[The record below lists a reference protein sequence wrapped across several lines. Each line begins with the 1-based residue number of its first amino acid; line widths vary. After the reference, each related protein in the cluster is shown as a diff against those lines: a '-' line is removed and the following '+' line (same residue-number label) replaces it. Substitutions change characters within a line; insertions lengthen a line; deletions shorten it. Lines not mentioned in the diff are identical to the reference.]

1 MYCKRTKLLCTSLTL
16 TILLSALF
24 PLIQIS
30 AAQDTPRIFVD
41 PAENIYYTD
50 TTSVGFEFT
59 VSIMAADW
67 SEPGVFSYQFKLTFD
82 NSMLEA
88 VAAEIPD
95 GHYLTPEDPSK
106 IFVVD
111 AGTINNELGFA
122 SFGVTLLAPETGKTG
137 SGTIATVTL
146 KITGE
151 PPAVGKLSCAL
162 ALDDVILV
170 DPEASPISPAAYEVI
185 HGSFEFSAPP
195 PPIYLKVEPSTVT
208 AALIGDEVNIR
219 ITIYDVEAEL
229 KIIGVQFKLF
239 FNSSILKVKEVTE
252 GDFFQAFGST
262 FFQAYAEHGYVVGF
276 VILLPAEGI
285 SFPVPEGYGTV
296 VKIKFETISLPEVLT
311 EFPLELDDDFTF
323 TIDQQA
329 NVVPPRRLEDAVLL
343 VPTRLE
349 DLNEDGKVD
358 IQDITIFAV
367 AFGSYPGHSRWNP
380 KADVDKNGKVNILDG
395 VLIAKSYGK

>member
-1 MYCKRTKLLCTSLTL
+1 
-16 TILLSALF
+16 
-24 PLIQIS
+24 
-30 AAQDTPRIFVD
+30 
-41 PAENIYYTD
+41 
-50 TTSVGFEFT
+50 
-59 VSIMAADW
+59 
-67 SEPGVFSYQFKLTFD
+67 
-82 NSMLEA
+82 
-88 VAAEIPD
+88 
-95 GHYLTPEDPSK
+95 
-106 IFVVD
+106 
-111 AGTINNELGFA
+111 
-122 SFGVTLLAPETGKTG
+122 
-137 SGTIATVTL
+137 
-146 KITGE
+146 
-151 PPAVGKLSCAL
+151 
-162 ALDDVILV
+162 VILV